1 MPVMKLKMHQ
11 NSIFAILMR
20 APWWVSGGIAAALF
34 AAAQAILPTEYAVYA
49 FFVSLPFSV
58 IAAYVLWKQLR
69 APSEAKVAGKLEAL
83 RALPAQAFSAALEE
97 AFRRDG
103 YTVKRIARNGADLE
117 LAKAGR
123 VTLVG
128 CRRWKVARTGIEPLR
143 ELDAARLAHEA
154 HEAIYFA
161 AGEVTDTAR
170 AFATDRKIRLVDAA
184 GLAQLVPRIDSGAG
198 KAQAMR

>member
-1 MPVMKLKMHQ
+1 MHAMKLKMHE
-11 NSIFAILMR
+11 NSVFAMLMR

-34 AAAQAILPTEYAVYA
+34 GAARALLPAEYAIYA
-49 FFVSLPFSV
+49 FFVSLPFTV
-58 IAAYVLWKQLR
+58 IAAYVLWQQLR

-103 YTVKRIARNGADLE
+103 YSVKRFERSGAELE
-117 LAKAGR
+117 LSKEGR

-143 ELDAARLAHEA
+143 ELHSARQAHEA
-154 HEAIYFA
+154 HEAIYVA
-161 AGEVTDTAR
+161 AGEITQTAR
-170 AFATDRKIRLVDAA
+170 VFAAENRIRLIDAA
-184 GLAQLVPRIDSGAG
+184 GLAVLVPQIDSGAG
-198 KAQAMR
+198 KAKAVR